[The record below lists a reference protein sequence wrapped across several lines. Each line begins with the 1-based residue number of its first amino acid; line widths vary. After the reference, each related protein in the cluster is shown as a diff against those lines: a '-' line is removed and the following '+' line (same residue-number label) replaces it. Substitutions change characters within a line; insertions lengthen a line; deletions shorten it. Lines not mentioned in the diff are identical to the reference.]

1 MYRMTKETIFDEIY
15 NYHISG
21 LPYKERYKRLYA
33 LLDRV
38 TKELTSDSAAEYTSL
53 FSRLYA
59 LCRLKNYPMRTIEI
73 FRVNARK
80 IITGIILPE
89 EDDYLYDLKALCEAV
104 AFFYNL
110 SIPLKLKVRLPQKWR
125 NFTDEPVYK
134 PIYIKTRMIVS
145 HWDNTFIYGF
155 REEDEANSKEEIKVA
170 YAEYFS
176 SLTENDQLY
185 EGVQLNLLSVVVK
198 NDIFYPSLIILEPD
212 FLIDISSLAACMQS
226 YGNHPLN
233 YLINKFKPKPLTK
246 YILLGNT
253 VDVFLND
260 CVNQTKENP
269 ASFQNSILHA
279 FSEAQIDYST
289 CDGIDKEYF
298 KQAEEEFN
306 NVKQTVEKSFGNAGI
321 DIHKDDAQLEASF
334 LCEALG
340 LQGRMDLVTTD
351 FTRLIEMKSGKADGW
366 NTLLRPKEEHLIQ
379 MELYK
384 QMVYYNMNLLPDKQV
399 NGFLFYARYPK
410 LFDQRSSLRQIQ
422 EAINT
427 RNSIV
432 ANERRLRNGLIE
444 EVIKNLSPEL
454 LNTKN
459 VSGKL
464 WEQYQYPQLMD
475 IITPLTQRKGL
486 EKVYFDTLLTFIE
499 REQFYSKIGD
509 NTPDSGR
516 GFAETWRATLE
527 EKLNN
532 GNILTDLKIDA
543 CEGSKEGG
551 SIETGIEVI
560 TFNYPTFDENYI
572 PNFRKGDAVLFYMRN
587 KETDTVLNRQIIRGT
602 LLDITTDRVKVKL
615 HERQRNN
622 QIFPQDSLYALEH
635 DYMDATYTTV
645 YRGLFSFL
653 TAPTSR
659 RALLLNQRLPEIN
672 KDQKLNGQYLNEDI
686 NKIVLQAKQA
696 EDYFLLVGPPG
707 TGKTSVALKS
717 MVEEFL
723 SSTNEKGE
731 PYQLL
736 LLSYTNR
743 AVDEICET
751 LSTILP
757 TPDYI
762 RIGQEMNCEEAYRPH
777 LLKNSIKDCTRR
789 TDIIRRLTECRIF
802 VGTVASLSGKTAL
815 FRIKQFDAA
824 IIDES
829 SQILEPYLLSLLCA
843 PTSFNKH
850 ECAIRKFILIGDHKQ
865 LPAVVLENDR
875 ESVVTSPDLK
885 AIGMTNC
892 RNSLFERLF
901 SLYEN
906 KQSEGIVAML
916 HKQGRMHPSV
926 SEFTNR
932 YFYGSRL
939 DIVPLKHQQEKLPYK
954 NFSHTNELE
963 KYVATT
969 RIGFIPE
976 GYPPITDNNK
986 TNRKEAAVVAG
997 LVGTIYTLYKKNHLT
1012 LNPDKSIG
1020 IIVPF
1025 RNQIAMIR
1033 HELKKLNLE
1042 NTERITIDTVERF
1055 QGSQR
1060 DIILFSATISQ
1071 PYQLKILSNPVECEG
1086 QRVDRKLNVALTR
1099 ARKQMFITGNP
1110 DLLEHE
1116 PVYKELI
1123 EFINTQNS

>member
-1 MYRMTKETIFDEIY
+1 MTDNSLFEEIY

-21 LPYKERYKRLYA
+21 LPYKERYKRLYM
-33 LLDRV
+33 LLDRI
-38 TKELTSDSAAEYTSL
+38 TKELTADSAAEYTSL

-59 LCRLKNYPMRTIEI
+59 LCRIKKYPLRTIEL
-73 FRVNARK
+73 FRINTRK
-80 IITGIILPE
+80 VLHDEWTPE
-89 EDDYLYDLKALCEAV
+89 EEDYLYDLKALCEAV

-110 SIPLKLKVRLPQKWR
+110 KIPLKLKTLLPQKWR

-134 PIYIKTRMIVS
+134 PIYKKTRLVVS
-145 HWDNTFIYGF
+145 RWDNTFIYGF
-155 REEDEANSKEEIKVA
+155 REEEEAENKQEVKVA

-176 SLTENDQLY
+176 SLSEDEMLY

-198 NDIFYPSLIILEPD
+198 NGIFYPSLIILEPD
-212 FLIDISSLAACMQS
+212 YLIDISSLAACMQT
-226 YGNHPLN
+226 YGHHPLN
-233 YLINKFKPKPLTK
+233 YLINKFKPKPLTRH
-246 YILLGNT
+246 ILLGNT
-253 VDVFLND
+253 VDVFLSD
-260 CVNQTKENP
+260 CVNETKEHP
-269 ASFQNSILHA
+269 ATFQNSILHA
-279 FSEAQIDYST
+279 FAEAQVDYST
-289 CDGIDKEYF
+289 CEDIDKDYF
-298 KQAEEEFN
+298 EQAATQFN

-321 DIHKDDAQLEASF
+321 NIHKDDAQLEASF

-366 NTLLRPKEEHLIQ
+366 DTMLRPKEDHLLQ

-384 QMVYYNMNLLPDKQV
+384 QMVYYNMGLQPDQQI

-422 EAINT
+422 EAINL
-427 RNSIV
+427 RNHIV
-432 ANERRLRNGLIE
+432 TNERRLRNGQWDKVIE
-444 EVIKNLSPEL
+444 NLSPEL
-454 LNTKN
+454 LNTKGMT
-459 VSGKL
+459 GKL
-464 WEQYQYPQLMD
+464 WEQYQYPQLLKV
-475 IITPLTQRKGL
+475 INPLVQREGL
-486 EKVYFDTLLTFIE
+486 EKAYFDTLLAFIE

-516 GFAETWRATLE
+516 GFAETWRASVE
-527 EKLNN
+527 QKEAN
-532 GNILTDLKIDA
+532 GNILTNLQIAECKDTEEKDA
-543 CEGSKEGG
+543 
-551 SIETGIEVI
+551 TTNGIESI
-560 TFNYPTFDENYI
+560 TFSYPTFDENYI
-572 PNFRKGDAVLFYMRN
+572 PNFRKGDAVLFYIHN
-587 KETDTVLNRQIIRGT
+587 VEADSVLNRQIHRGT
-602 LLDITTDRVKVKL
+602 LIDITTDKVNIKL
-615 HERQRNN
+615 HERQRNER
-622 QIFPQDSLYALEH
+622 IFQTDSLYALEH

-659 RALLLNQRLPEIN
+659 RDLLLNRRQPTINTQR
-672 KDQKLNGQYLNEDI
+672 QLNSHYLNEDI
-686 NKIVLQAKQA
+686 DQIVLQAKQA

-723 SSTNEKGE
+723 SSVNEQE
-731 PYQLL
+731 APYSIL

-751 LSTILP
+751 LSSIKP

-777 LLKNSIKDCTRR
+777 LLKYAIKNCKRR
-789 TDIIRRLTECRIF
+789 IDIAKRLKECRIF
-802 VGTVASLSGKTAL
+802 VGTVAALSGKTTL
-815 FRIKQFDAA
+815 FRLKQFDVA
-824 IIDES
+824 IIDEA
-829 SQILEPYLLSLLCA
+829 SQILEPYLLNLLCA
-843 PTSFNKH
+843 PAYHSSKD
-850 ECAIRKFILIGDHKQ
+850 CAIRKFILIGDHKQ

-875 ESVVTSPDLK
+875 ESAVTIPELQ
-885 AIGMTNC
+885 AIGMNNC

-901 SLYEN
+901 ALQERQQTN
-906 KQSEGIVAML
+906 GIVAML

-926 SEFTNR
+926 SAFANR
-932 YFYGSRL
+932 YFYGNQL
-939 DIVPLKHQQEKLPYK
+939 DVIPLKHQQEKLPYK
-954 NFSHTNELE
+954 SYSRQNELE

-969 RIGFIPE
+969 RLGFIPE
-976 GYPPITDNNK
+976 GYPPLSDNNK

-997 LVGTIYTLYKKNHLT
+997 LVGTIYTLYSKNQMT
-1012 LNPDKSIG
+1012 LDPDRAIG

-1033 HELKKLNLE
+1033 HELKKLKLE
-1042 NTERITIDTVERF
+1042 NTDRITIDTVERF

-1071 PYQLKILSNPVECEG
+1071 PYQLAILSSPVECDG

-1110 DLLEHE
+1110 DLLVRE

-1123 EFINTQNS
+1123 EFINSQKR

>member
-1 MYRMTKETIFDEIY
+1 MTDTSLFDEIY

-21 LPYKERYKRLYA
+21 LPYKERYKRLYM
-33 LLDRV
+33 LLDRI
-38 TKELTSDSAAEYTSL
+38 TKQLTADSAAEYTSL

-59 LCRLKNYPMRTIEI
+59 LCRLKNYPLRTIEL

-80 IITGIILPE
+80 VLRDERTPE
-89 EDDYLYDLKALCEAV
+89 EEDYLYDLKALCEAV
-104 AFFYNL
+104 SFFYDL
-110 SIPLKLKVRLPQKWR
+110 KIPLKLKARLPQKWR

-134 PIYIKTRMIVS
+134 AIYKKTRLVVS
-145 HWDNTFIYGF
+145 RWDNTFIYGF
-155 REEDEANSKEEIKVA
+155 REEDEAENKQEVKVA

-176 SLTENDQLY
+176 SLVENDMLY

-198 NDIFYPSLIILEPD
+198 NDIFYPSLIVLEPD
-212 FLIDISSLAACMQS
+212 YLIDISSLAACMQS
-226 YGNHPLN
+226 YGHHPLN
-233 YLINKFKPKPLTK
+233 YLINKFKPKPLTR

-253 VDVFLND
+253 VDVFLSD
-260 CVNQTKENP
+260 CVNETKERP
-269 ASFQNSILHA
+269 ATFQSSILHA
-279 FSEAQIDYST
+279 FAEAQVDYST
-289 CDGIDKEYF
+289 CDGIDKAYF
-298 KQAEEEFN
+298 DEAASQFN
-306 NVKQTVEKSFGNAGI
+306 NVKQTVERSFGNAGI
-321 DIHKDDAQLEASF
+321 DIHKDEAQLEASF

-366 NTLLRPKEEHLIQ
+366 DTMLRPKEDHLLQ

-384 QMVYYNMNLLPDKQV
+384 QMVYYNMDLQPDKQV

-422 EAINT
+422 ESINL
-427 RNSIV
+427 RNNIV
-432 ANERRLRNGLIE
+432 ANERRIRNGRWE
-444 EVIKNLSPEL
+444 DVIKNLSPEM
-454 LNTKN
+454 LNTKG
-459 VSGKL
+459 VTGKL
-464 WEQYQYPQLMD
+464 WEQYQYPQLQD
-475 IITPLTQRKGL
+475 IIHPLIHRKGL
-486 EKVYFDTLLTFIE
+486 EKAYFDTLLAFIE

-516 GFAETWRATLE
+516 GFAETWRASIE
-527 EKLNN
+527 QKEAN
-532 GNILTDLKIDA
+532 GNILTLLQIAECPEKDEADA
-543 CEGSKEGG
+543 TING
-551 SIETGIEVI
+551 IETIV
-560 TFNYPTFDENYI
+560 FSYPAPDENYI
-572 PNFRKGDAVLFYMRN
+572 PNFRKGDAVLFYIHN
-587 KETDTVLNRQIIRGT
+587 EADDTVLNRQIHRGT
-602 LLDITTDRVKVKL
+602 LIDITTDEVKVKL
-615 HERQRNN
+615 HERQRNAR
-622 QIFPQDSLYALEH
+622 IFRTDCSYALEH

-653 TAPTSR
+653 KAPESR
-659 RALLLNQRLPEIN
+659 RNLLLNRRKPAIN
-672 KDQKLNGQYLNEDI
+672 THRQLNKHYLNADI
-686 NKIVLQAKQA
+686 DKIVLQAKQA

-723 SSTNEKGE
+723 SSVNEQGS
-731 PYQLL
+731 PYSIL

-751 LSTILP
+751 LASIRP
-757 TPDYI
+757 APDYI

-777 LLKNSIKDCTRR
+777 LLQYTINDYKRR
-789 TDIIRRLTECRIF
+789 TDIARRLKDCRIF
-802 VGTVASLSGKTAL
+802 AGTVASVSGKTSL
-815 FRIKQFDAA
+815 FRLKQFDVA
-824 IIDES
+824 IIDEA
-829 SQILEPYLLSLLCA
+829 SQILEPYLLNLLCA
-843 PTSFNKH
+843 PSVSTTGD
-850 ECAIRKFILIGDHKQ
+850 CAIRKFILIGDHKQ

-875 ESVVTSPDLK
+875 ESEVTTPELQ

-901 SLYEN
+901 ALQ
-906 KQSEGIVAML
+906 KQQAADGIVAML

-926 SEFTNR
+926 SAFANR
-932 YFYGSRL
+932 YFYGNRL
-939 DIVPLKHQQEKLPYK
+939 DVVPLKHQQEKLPYK
-954 NFSHTNELE
+954 NYSRQNELE

-969 RIGFIPE
+969 RLGFIPE
-976 GYPPITDNNK
+976 GYPPLADNNK

-997 LVGTIYTLYKKNHLT
+997 LVGTIYTLYKKNRMPLD
-1012 LNPDKSIG
+1012 PDKAIG

-1033 HELKKLNLE
+1033 HELKKLQLE
-1042 NTERITIDTVERF
+1042 NTDRITIDTVERF

-1071 PYQLKILSNPVECEG
+1071 PYQLAILSSPVECDG

-1110 DLLEHE
+1110 DLLARE

-1123 EFINTQNS
+1123 EFINSQRL